1 MHGTFFRVLLASAA
15 VWLAGLALVPGAR
28 QERVFGGELFGDYR
42 MPRTCA
48 AAESTYR
55 PEGLD
60 RAHACY
66 PALAYVIAR
75 IFPEETMSGGAVF
88 AAVGAAVMLAGLV
101 ALVRRRKV
109 PALVTVVALL
119 ASSPSL
125 FAAHASNQI
134 MLAVGGVCLFFAWK
148 DDESAWLRWIALASL
163 AFACALKIIPAIFAL
178 VLAKERRWREFAVV
192 GVVGAALFFVPF
204 AWCGGIDGFRDFL
217 ECLRLHADFFGIRD
231 SWGFVGIDRSIRL
244 GLRLGIDSTRDTFLL
259 SRSANVVFASA
270 CLWGFWSAREKG
282 VSLALLSIA
291 VIVLPGSSVIYT
303 ALFLIPAL
311 VLRAEE
317 GMMRSEALA
326 WLAIFIPIQLPLGSG
341 SANAMIVAVAIL
353 YLGICHLATA
363 REIMSKKEITLHS

>member
-1 MHGTFFRVLLASAA
+1 
-15 VWLAGLALVPGAR
+15 VP
-28 QERVFGGELFGDYR
+28 L
-42 MPRTCA
+42 
-48 AAESTYR
+48 
-55 PEGLD
+55 
-60 RAHACY
+60 
-66 PALAYVIAR
+66 
-75 IFPEETMSGGAVF
+75 
-88 AAVGAAVMLAGLV
+88 
-101 ALVRRRKV
+101 
-109 PALVTVVALL
+109 
-119 ASSPSL
+119 
-125 FAAHASNQI
+125 
-134 MLAVGGVCLFFAWK
+134 
-148 DDESAWLRWIALASL
+148 
-163 AFACALKIIPAIFAL
+163 
-178 VLAKERRWREFAVV
+178 
-192 GVVGAALFFVPF
+192 

-353 YLGICHLATA
+353 YLGICHLAAA